1 MIKTIAGMFGLGIAA
16 AAGILGQVSAPPA
29 LLDDGRRFVAQ
40 LRLEP
45 NADDVLFR
53 AAGLDRSKQLMET
66 VVHAGLDG
74 NATLDDWA
82 NLHRALAG
90 QAELATARGDFG
102 GAIVYLTM
110 QEAYYNALESD
121 SASALKTAMLV
132 LDREKRHQ
140 PEALS
145 TGYAAMGDDL
155 RRLGRGNE
163 ALDAYREAQRLG
175 AALAEPTANAQSQ
188 GWFATLWLKTVE
200 TEIQFTDLDA
210 ARKETDRFLAAAASG
225 ANGFRLRALI
235 ASADVLVAEGHY
247 SAAIDAVKQA
257 HALVNDRDPMSSLSL
272 EVSNVAG
279 AIVSATLGP
288 LDYEQA
294 MATAKR
300 MQAELG
306 DVFLVEPLAQASLLV
321 RRRLAGD
328 LDGVLR
334 QLTGDLEQSRAADD
348 KFGQIQAWEG
358 LAATYSGFNSRDNQI
373 AALQQALDLTRSVL
387 PPDGLPGGAAMAGLY
402 FGVLD
407 ILGSA
412 YADAGQFGKAS
423 VLYQEM
429 EQKLALL
436 TKARVRLYAMRH
448 FGAEIWIGK
457 ARLLELQSKRG
468 EAKDLLQDLLA
479 GKAGDTKFNRGSV
492 LEQLARLERG
502 QGNVSASAGY
512 YERAVAAFSEQREPN
527 REILEHLEY
536 ARYLLTAA
544 KSLPDALAKA
554 RTHLDSA
561 ALQAA
566 SANEFQA
573 RWRIEYEFGLLAEGA
588 GDRAGAIG
596 RYRAAV
602 ARLEEVRAGLSQRQ
616 ARQSLLDDDVVQ
628 DLYAGLAGLLTA
640 SGNSSEAWQSI
651 ERAKARSFLE
661 QMGARHVASAPPEL
675 KEISDL
681 GRLVLNVK
689 VQLESANG
697 PAPTGSGGDSNGL
710 RTELD
715 RLQRQFA
722 LASQQAAL
730 GSTRDGQSA
739 ALGSIALDSAQ
750 KLLPPKTTLLEY
762 AFLRDGLTAFVVT
775 RSGATQVHWQL
786 DLGELERKVKAEL
799 LPALSDERFQNA
811 DVYAALAAVSR
822 LLIDP
827 VAKSLLRGNRRL
839 IIVPTGYLNYLPFE
853 ALKLPDGRSMIDA
866 FTISYLPSASVLQF
880 LSARKPLPG
889 SLFVGAIGNVS
900 VEGADPLPGTLIEVH
915 AISRIEPGATQ
926 VTGKDFTHDA
936 LREALTRYDV
946 AHFATHGNLDSNA
959 PLFSE
964 LLTSPG
970 AHQPSR
976 LFLYEIQALK
986 LQARLVVLSACQTGK
1001 GRSLRGDEVAG
1012 FTRTLLLAGADTV
1025 VASLWR
1031 VSDESTSELMEGFY
1045 RSLRAGQPTA
1055 AAMRSAILAVRK
1067 KFPHPRYWA
1076 AVIVTGV

>member
-1 MIKTIAGMFGLGIAA
+1 MIKTIAGIFGLGIAA
-16 AAGILGQVSAPPA
+16 AVGILAQVSAPPA
-29 LLDDGRRFVAQ
+29 LLDYGRRFVAQ

-45 NADDVLFR
+45 NADDELFQ
-53 AAGLDRSKQLMET
+53 ATGLDRSKQLMET

-90 QAELATARGDFG
+90 QTELATGRGDFG
-102 GAIVYLTM
+102 GAIVDLTM

-121 SASALKTAMLV
+121 SAAALKTAMLA
-132 LDREKRHQ
+132 LDMEKRHQ

-175 AALAEPTANAQSQ
+175 AAFAEPTATAQSQ

-200 TEIQFTDLDA
+200 TEIQFENLDA
-210 ARKETDRFLAAAASG
+210 ARKETDRFLAAAGTG

-288 LDYEQA
+288 LDYDQA

-300 MQAELG
+300 MQGELG
-306 DVFLVEPLAQASLLV
+306 DVFLVEPLARASLLV

-334 QLTGDLEQSRAADD
+334 QLTGDLEQSRAAGDT
-348 KFGQIQAWEG
+348 FGQIQAWEG
-358 LAATYSGFNSRDNQI
+358 LAATYSAFNSRDNQI
-373 AALQQALDLTRSVL
+373 AALQQALHLTRSVL
-387 PPDGLPGGAAMAGLY
+387 PPDGVPGGAAMAGLY

-436 TKARVRLYAMRH
+436 TKARVRLYAVRH

-527 REILEHLEY
+527 RQILEHLEY

-554 RTHLDSA
+554 RTHLDAA

-640 SGNSSEAWQSI
+640 SGKSSEAWQSI

-661 QMGARHVASAPPEL
+661 QMGERHIASAPPEL
-675 KEISDL
+675 KEIGDL
-681 GRLVLNVK
+681 GRRVLNVK
-689 VQLESANG
+689 VQMESEDG
-697 PAPTGSGGDSNGL
+697 PAHTGSGRDPNGL

-730 GSTRDGQSA
+730 GSTRAGQSA

-762 AFLRDGLTAFVVT
+762 AFLRDGITAFVVT
-775 RSGATQVHWQL
+775 RSGAKQFHWQL

-799 LPALSDERFQNA
+799 LPALSDERFQDA

-880 LSARKPLPG
+880 LSAQKPLPG
-889 SLFVGAIGNVS
+889 SLFLGAIGNVS
-900 VEGADPLPGTLIEVH
+900 VEGADALPGTLVEVD
-915 AISRIEPGATQ
+915 AISKIEPAATQ

-1025 VASLWR
+1025 VASLWH
-1031 VSDESTSELMEGFY
+1031 VSDESTAKLMEGFY
-1045 RSLRAGQPTA
+1045 RSLQAGQPTP

-1076 AVIVTGV
+1076 AFIVTGV